1 MAKIFM
7 SMSGEG
13 RGHATRVR
21 STVER
26 MRDRHEITLF
36 APGDAYRFLEPQY
49 GNDPDVRLIEIPG
62 LKFHYVDGNIHLT
75 KTIYQGFYYQN
86 SHLPKLVQQLVDEI
100 EKHQPDVILTDFEPA
115 LPRAAKKCGK
125 PFLSMTHQHFLVAYD
140 LSILPMHLRFF
151 ACFIGLAVPMHYTA
165 QKETIISSF
174 FKADLK
180 PRWKKKGAVCV
191 GPMIRPEVRQDKFP
205 VVSPETGSSDSGQPP
220 FLLSYLRKQAKTDVV
235 DILKESPIPVKV
247 YGLGEREPL
256 GAITFHEIHPQHF
269 VDDLL
274 ACHGVVSAS
283 GNQLLG
289 ECMYLGKPVLGIPET
304 WHHEQLI
311 NAHFLKAMGCGDF
324 VTIEKFQLKHLQ
336 NFLEHIEEYR
346 TKILETCLGN
356 DGTDDTIAI
365 IERNIPVEIRRK
377 VEVAG

>member
-1 MAKIFM
+1 MRRGFARWL
-7 SMSGEG
+7 SGCG
-13 RGHATRVR
+13 IGMR
-21 STVER
+21 SRCLPPEMLIAFSNPSTE
-26 MRDRHEITLF
+26 
-36 APGDAYRFLEPQY
+36 
-49 GNDPDVRLIEIPG
+49 NDPDVRLIEIPG

-151 ACFIGLAVPMHYTA
+151 AWFIGLAVPMHYTA

-324 VTIEKFQLKHLQ
+324 VTIEKFQLKHLE
-336 NFLEHIEEYR
+336 NFLEHIEDYR

-365 IERNIPVEIRRK
+365 IERNIPVEITRK